1 MTTSTDMNTKL
12 VLNRLFGI
20 GVVSST
26 IYNRLNQDLY
36 DKLKDLDK
44 AKLYDMIRDPCITYN
59 YTKQYL
65 KEYIIK
71 HRYDKVVMRYYTLD
85 KYTKNDMSL
94 EIITNISSNW
104 RPSQSTIND
113 VRIVGDRQIDTIQ
126 YTYISPSNMFMVDVL
141 WNNKDYILKFY
152 VNEMFIIDDLNNC
165 DISSMEYYY
174 NNKHHF
180 TFQNRYIRFSTITK
194 SRNNIKDM
202 LKILS
207 ISKIPFDD
215 EIFKYM
221 FNNNV

>member
-12 VLNRLFGI
+12 VLHRLFGL

-44 AKLYDMIRDPCITYN
+44 SKLYELIREPSTTYN

-71 HRYDKVVMRYYTLD
+71 HRYDNIIKSYYSID

-94 EIITNISSNW
+94 EIIRNISSNW
-104 RPSQSTIND
+104 TPSQSTINN
-113 VRIVGDRQIDTIQ
+113 VRMVGDRRMIPIQ
-126 YTYISPSNMFMVDVL
+126 YTYISPSNMFMVDVS
-141 WNNKDYILKFY
+141 WDDYDYMFKFY
-152 VNEMFIIDDLNNC
+152 VNELFIIDDHNNI

-174 NNKHHF
+174 INRRQF
-180 TFQNRYIRFSTITK
+180 TFQNRYIHYSPIMK
-194 SRNNIKDM
+194 SRKNIKHM
-202 LKILS
+202 LKVLT

-221 FNNNV
+221 YNNV